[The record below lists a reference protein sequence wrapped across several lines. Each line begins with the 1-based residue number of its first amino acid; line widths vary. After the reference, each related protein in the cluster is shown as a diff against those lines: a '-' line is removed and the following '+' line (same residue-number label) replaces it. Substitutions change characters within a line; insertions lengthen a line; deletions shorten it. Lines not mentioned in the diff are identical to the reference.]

1 MDQQPFESSVI
12 KLLRTSSQALVWRA
26 SNLQETLAALGTPL
40 NKRTLERRIADTS
53 WLASGSIS
61 GVSLDE
67 FNRPGLQTVID
78 AVTLPARKKRKAVL
92 SLKMHPLPIDE
103 SPASRLA
110 AHVLVAEDGKGA
122 KRWCYLGRID
132 PQALCKALETLSEG
146 KPSIFF
152 PAGSVVSLCRQLDQS
167 LSEKL
172 SGLGIEIMTAQY
184 PEMPPTT
191 EHAQHNPQSDLN
203 LWPNPKSCPT

>member
-1 MDQQPFESSVI
+1 MDQQTFESSVI
-12 KLLRTSSQALVWRA
+12 KLMRTSSQALVWRA
-26 SNLQETLAALGTPL
+26 SNLQEALAALGTPL

-53 WLASGSIS
+53 WLAGGSIS

-67 FNRPGLQTVID
+67 FNRPGLRTVID

-103 SPASRLA
+103 SPASGLA

-132 PQALCKALETLSEG
+132 PRA
-146 KPSIFF
+146 SIRPLKRSQRANLASFF
-152 PAGSVVSLCRQLDQS
+152 RRDQ
-167 LSEKL
+167 
-172 SGLGIEIMTAQY
+172 
-184 PEMPPTT
+184 
-191 EHAQHNPQSDLN
+191 
-203 LWPNPKSCPT
+203 W